1 MGRGQPGGHPG
12 GAGAAADQP
21 TSAAQTAPGHMLGGL
36 PLGHSVNAGSGINN
50 ALRVPARAYAI
61 PRTPA
66 AG

>member
-1 MGRGQPGGHPG
+1 
-12 GAGAAADQP
+12 
-21 TSAAQTAPGHMLGGL
+21 
-36 PLGHSVNAGSGINN
+36 SGINN

>member
-1 MGRGQPGGHPG
+1 
-12 GAGAAADQP
+12 
-21 TSAAQTAPGHMLGGL
+21 GHMLGGL

>member
-1 MGRGQPGGHPG
+1 
-12 GAGAAADQP
+12 
-21 TSAAQTAPGHMLGGL
+21 
-36 PLGHSVNAGSGINN
+36 SVNAGRGINN